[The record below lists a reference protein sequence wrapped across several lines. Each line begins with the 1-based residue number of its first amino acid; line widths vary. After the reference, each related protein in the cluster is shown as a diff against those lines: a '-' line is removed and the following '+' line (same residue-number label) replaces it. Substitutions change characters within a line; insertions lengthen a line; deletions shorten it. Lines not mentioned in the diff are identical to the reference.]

1 MAKEIQIEINK
12 KDKYIYIERDGDR
25 DRHKKKGK
33 KIIIKSWVN
42 ELNKRSLN
50 FDPEKFKVNS

>member
-1 MAKEIQIEINK
+1 MAQEIQIEINK

-25 DRHKKKGK
+25 DRHEKKGK
-33 KIIIKSWVN
+33 KFIIKSLVN
-42 ELNKRSLN
+42 ELSKRSLN